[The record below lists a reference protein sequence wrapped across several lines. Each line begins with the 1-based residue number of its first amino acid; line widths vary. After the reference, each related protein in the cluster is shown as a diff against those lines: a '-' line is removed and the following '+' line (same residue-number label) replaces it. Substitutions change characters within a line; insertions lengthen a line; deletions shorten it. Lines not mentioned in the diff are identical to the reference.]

1 MAKEKTEEK
10 EAPKEEEKV
19 EPIKEEKPTEEKSE
33 TKKEEKTVF
42 KRYPFQTTK
51 IVDLTKETKSIAIT
65 GVVLSKDTEIQS
77 FIVDDSTG
85 KINVITNNSDAFNS
99 FKEGKVVR
107 VLGKTWGEGD
117 DIEIQ
122 SDLIQDFSQ
131 LDMELYKKV
140 I

>member
-1 MAKEKTEEK
+1 MAEEK
-10 EAPKEEEKV
+10 PKAEETPKEE
-19 EPIKEEKPTEEKSE
+19 
-33 TKKEEKTVF
+33 KKEEKTVF
-42 KRYPFQTTK
+42 KRYPFQSTK
-51 IVDLTKETKSIAIT
+51 IADLTKETKSIAIT

-107 VLGKTWGEGD
+107 VLGKIWGEGD
-117 DIEIQ
+117 DLEIQ

>member
-1 MAKEKTEEK
+1 MAEENTT
-10 EAPKEEEKV
+10 P
-19 EPIKEEKPTEEKSE
+19 
-33 TKKEEKTVF
+33 EKTVF

-51 IVDLTKETKSIAIT
+51 IADLTKETKSIAII
-65 GVVLSKDTEIQS
+65 GVVLSKDAEIQS

-85 KINVITNNSDAFNS
+85 KINVITNNADAFNS
-99 FKEGKVVR
+99 FQEGKVVR

-117 DIEIQ
+117 DLEIQ
-122 SDLIQDFSQ
+122 SDLIQDFSK

>member
-1 MAKEKTEEK
+1 MAEE
-10 EAPKEEEKV
+10 
-19 EPIKEEKPTEEKSE
+19 
-33 TKKEEKTVF
+33 KKEEKTVF
-42 KRYPFQTTK
+42 KRYPFQATK
-51 IVDLTKETKSIAIT
+51 ISELTTETKSVTIT

-77 FIVDDSTG
+77 FIIDDSTG
-85 KINVITNNSDAFNS
+85 KINVITNNSDAFKT
-99 FKEGKVVR
+99 FQEGKVVR

-117 DIEIQ
+117 DLEIQ

>member
-1 MAKEKTEEK
+1 M
-10 EAPKEEEKV
+10 
-19 EPIKEEKPTEEKSE
+19 
-33 TKKEEKTVF
+33 VF
-42 KRYPFQTTK
+42 
-51 IVDLTKETKSIAIT
+51 
-65 GVVLSKDTEIQS
+65 
-77 FIVDDSTG
+77 
-85 KINVITNNSDAFNS
+85 

-131 LDMELYKKV
+131 LDMELYKIV